1 MAQPNACVSFVDLD
15 TAHEVH
21 LQKQRRAGKKSAFG
35 RSLQRWIEQ
44 RLHVD
49 WVYGGWMEN
58 RTRLL
63 SDVKYLRKNK
73 TFLHLGIDLSFDAGT
88 CIFAIGDGPI
98 VHIGT
103 DSPLKGGWGGHV
115 LQMIKFK
122 GKPHLLI
129 YCHLGFIQEKDRL
142 RTISK
147 GDFIGLVG
155 NKNENGGWG
164 PHLHLQ
170 LVSDVDHVINWA
182 HFMDKEID
190 GYGKVKDIAYW
201 AKRCPD
207 PTSLIF
213 A

>member
-1 MAQPNACVSFVDLD
+1 MAQRNACVSFVDLD

-21 LQKQRRAGKKSAFG
+21 LQKQQRAGKKSAFG

-44 RLHVD
+44 RFHVD

-58 RTRLL
+58 RTKLL

-88 CIFAIGDGPI
+88 MVFSIAEGPI

-115 LQMIKFK
+115 LQMIKFQ

-147 GDFIGLVG
+147 GDFLGLVG
-155 NKNENGGWG
+155 NKSENGGWG

-190 GYGKVKDIAYW
+190 GYGKVKDISYW